1 MLIYIIKK
9 FLRDIDAEIKTQLNW
24 KKNIITHK

>member
-9 FLRDIDAEIKTQLNW
+9 MNVNNW
-24 KKNIITHK
+24 TV